1 MDTSGHG
8 PLEMECHF
16 ELRPQPLCGGFYIVQ
31 CPILRI
37 FVRFHLIFDQTK
49 ISDLNEIIHI
59 SGNIKST
66 KMADHL
72 LEW

>member
-1 MDTSGHG
+1 MALFKWSVTLNYVHRGG
-8 PLEMECHF
+8 
-16 ELRPQPLCGGFYIVQ
+16 RGGFYIVQ